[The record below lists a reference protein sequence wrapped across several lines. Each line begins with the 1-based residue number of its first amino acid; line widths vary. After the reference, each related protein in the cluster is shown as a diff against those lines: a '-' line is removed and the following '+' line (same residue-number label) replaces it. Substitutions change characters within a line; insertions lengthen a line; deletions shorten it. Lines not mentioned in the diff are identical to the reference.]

1 MAGVVRL
8 LAGFSLAAAAAFA
21 QYDPAKPLSREV
33 LLLARARLAVQD
45 MSKGLPDYTC
55 TETIERSHRPAG
67 NKRFTLVDTL
77 RLEVALVGRQELY
90 SWPGAARFET
100 GELRDLVKGGAIGSG
115 DFGLHARS
123 IYLSGTARFE
133 YAGEEMLDGR
143 KAHRFRYEVPRNFSG
158 YTVRIDPHS
167 GIVGYRGSVWNDAE
181 NFDLRQI
188 EIEVHDIPDHVPLRS
203 SFTRI
208 VYQRVPIAG
217 AEFVLPK
224 ESEMT
229 LTDLAGNES
238 RNRITFTGC
247 RHFSGEST
255 LVFDEAPAMETPA
268 APVTLTLPEGLDVA
282 VKVASALDLK
292 KAAVGD
298 QVKMTV
304 SKDARRRG
312 ETLVPKGALVEARVA
327 RVWCEP
333 APQAYCMVL
342 LRPERFSF
350 ENKSGAFHATLVS
363 PSLEMTVAAPP
374 MTRRMQY
381 DIAVKL
387 GAAPPGASPVFVR
400 GAAVLAS
407 GYSLV
412 WRTLESPG
420 EQKP

>member
-1 MAGVVRL
+1 MAGATRFIL
-8 LAGFSLAAAAAFA
+8 WASLAAAAAFA
-21 QYDPAKPLSREV
+21 QYDANKPLSREV

-55 TETIERSHRPAG
+55 TETIERSLRPAG
-67 NKRFTLVDTL
+67 SKRFTLMDTL
-77 RLEVALVGRQELY
+77 RLEVALVGKQELY
-90 SWPGAARFET
+90 SWPGASRFET

-133 YAGEEMLDGR
+133 YAGEELLGGR
-143 KAHRFRYEVPRNFSG
+143 RTHRFRYEVPRHSSG

-188 EIEVHDIPDHVPLRS
+188 EIEVHDIPDHLPLRS

-255 LVFDEAPAMETPA
+255 LVFDDAPAPEAPA
-268 APVTLTLPEGLDVA
+268 APVTVELPEDLDVA
-282 VKVASALDLK
+282 VKVSAPLDLK

-298 QVKMTV
+298 PVKMTV

-312 ETLVPKGALVEARVA
+312 QTLLPKGALVEARVV

-350 ENKSGAFHATLVS
+350 ENKSGAFHATLAS
-363 PSLEMTVAAPP
+363 PALETTMAAGP

-381 DIAVKL
+381 DVAMKL
-387 GAAPPGASPVFVR
+387 GAVPPGVSALFVR